1 MLHWAVPKLTIEV
14 PEELLEFAGGSEQSA
29 NQLLLESGV
38 MQLVRLRRISAGKAA
53 ELLGI
58 SRWDLPDLYTAH
70 QVSAAD
76 FSESDLERF

>member
-1 MLHWAVPKLTIEV
+1 MPKLTIEV
-14 PEELLEFAGGSEQSA
+14 PDQLIEFAGGSEQSA
-29 NQLLLESGV
+29 HQLLLESAV

-70 QVSAAD
+70 QVPAAD
-76 FSESDLERF
+76 FSEADQPS